1 MKTMLLSLTLGLPL
15 VLAAADTGSAAE
27 AALPALDKA
36 HTAVVITD
44 PQNDFLD
51 KNGKLY
57 GLLADN
63 MAALNT
69 IENIETL
76 MKAAKAAD
84 VMLAVDPLVYNAL
97 DTDWSRAGTLQ
108 RQLLDMGALQRASLN
123 DPKGFE
129 GSGADFY
136 GPYKPYIYDG
146 RTVVVA
152 PHKMYGPES
161 NDLIYQLRARGIDTV
176 VLAGLV
182 ANLCVDSHMR
192 ALMEN
197 GFKVYV
203 VKDAVAAPGDDAYK
217 AALVNYSMI
226 ANGVLTT
233 KDATQALTR

>member
-1 MKTMLLSLTLGLPL
+1 MRKTLLSL
-15 VLAAADTGSAAE
+15 VMSISFAMSAFAAQAADS
-27 AALPALDKA
+27 PPPDLDKA

-44 PQNDFLD
+44 PQNDFLSET
-51 KNGKLY
+51 GKLY
-57 GLLADN
+57 GLLSGN
-63 MAALNT
+63 MKELNT

-76 MKAAKAAD
+76 MKTAKSEE
-84 VMLAVDPLVYNAL
+84 VTLAVDPLVYNAL
-97 DTDWSRAGTLQ
+97 DVDWSRAGALQ
-108 RQLLDMGALQRASLN
+108 RQLLDMGALQRVSLN

-136 GPYKPYIYDG
+136 APFKPYIYDG
-146 RTVVVA
+146 KTIVVA

-176 VLAGLV
+176 ILGGLV

-203 VKDAVAAPGDDAYK
+203 VKDAVGAPGAEAYN

-233 KDATQALTR
+233 AEAVEALRQ